1 MMVIS
6 AIPMNAYAADGD
18 VIVFDGAM
26 FDYEFDGEIY
36 TTWSHDVKVNGV
48 PKTIYCLQE
57 LNSWPESTTEYYSS
71 DSNPLL
77 DQEQTEVMRRLM
89 YAGYP
94 HNSKGY
100 LDECYEDGDEGGDF
114 LASESTQEAAWF
126 LMSLWGKSGSKP
138 LSPAY
143 NPGDNIENYLD
154 NYYFEFPGA
163 GDIVR
168 YALFGETLEPP
179 ATENVAIS
187 VNNDKNVDEVVLTKD
202 ANGHYT
208 SQALKVEEPAGYNIT
223 YTVSVPNGLSVVDE
237 QGNPITTVKEN
248 QEFFLTA
255 EAVPASATV
264 AVTADISYPTAVE
277 HYLTDEESFNP
288 EHGDTKPFQTM
299 LCVGVATME
308 LGGSLVV
315 KAEDD
320 PEPETGS
327 LVIKKTLADDDAT
340 KAAAKNPDGSDMA
353 FTFNINLADQANK
366 TFSVTNEDGEV
377 IGSLETNANC
387 VGTISITGG
396 QQAVIEGIPYGV
408 GYTVSEVVP
417 EDANGTWSPDES
429 SVEGILAAD
438 AMNSVEIVNT
448 YVSEPETGSLVIE
461 KAFADEIS
469 KDAAGDTAFTF
480 NVNLADQAS
489 KKFDVTIE
497 TLNAAGEVTDTTET
511 ELTTNENCIGTVA
524 ITGGQR
530 AVINGIPC
538 GVKYSVSEYVS
549 DNANGTW
556 KPIGEVSDETIATG
570 ENSVI
575 ITNSYTYKAV
585 TSEPLVA
592 SKQLTGAG
600 NPGVKADAYSFE
612 LVPEKKDNP
621 MPTGATQNAQG
632 WPVLTKTNDARGEI
646 DFGTITF
653 NMPGEYKYTV
663 TESDVNEPNTSRDST
678 EYLVTY
684 NVAPTDAGALAV
696 SKKVEGGTSEA
707 IVFTNTYN
715 QASTTQDFFVKKRIE
730 DTTGANGEHSLAGYK
745 FKISLP
751 EGAKP
756 ELYPTFEG
764 TSSPEFTMTSNANGI
779 ANSANLV
786 FDEAWFN
793 RYSDNAE
800 KIELAYNI
808 KELPSGLDGIKDDTV
823 TRKAKVTVTRSVV
836 EGKVQITSGVKYS
849 TDGST
854 WSSDAPEFVNSYS
867 ADINVDPKGNG
878 DLTIN
883 VNKEFDGSA
892 YTPGDEEYT
901 FNVTPVAPTTGD
913 SGVIKLKWTPAGWT
927 QDGDSL
933 VFTKVGTYDYQIAE
947 VDPEIDGMSCDP
959 LKWNVRFNVEPSET
973 PGKLKATAVYQQEGS
988 TTTNTTGATFTNTYE
1003 TSADAEFEINKSLIG
1018 REWKTGEEFHFEVAT
1033 AYDSENSDIDP
1044 TADGV
1049 APGEVTVDKNITVGS
1064 EGSKVVSAT
1073 MKEVGTYYFVV
1084 REVEGDDTSISYDN
1098 NAYVV
1103 KVVVANDSSDPNKL
1117 VASEPEYF
1125 VLPDGDWDEKD
1136 SADAIEFTNS
1146 VTRVEIKK
1154 TVSGLVDMIDPET
1167 TYTIKVKVGNES
1179 PLLEVIQNDESKLVD
1194 FAGGEHEF
1202 ELKADEAVTIIGIP
1216 AGTEYT
1222 VEEILSGDMAEAFEP
1237 SIHIS
1242 DETGVALQTT
1252 KGPEA
1257 SREIQAGEQHKVYV
1271 DNATSLTN
1279 LIITKKVVDKTGK
1292 IDVDNELFDFR
1303 ITAKHGPFNFLIDKD
1318 FEGEFDAESSVYDD
1332 TTVEFTRGEAI
1343 VTVGHGESL
1352 EIKGLPVGTSYEIEE
1367 IDPGKYKTETKIS
1380 KKAATSAPEIAPFAV
1395 ATPIDDVDQG
1405 TKAKGKLEAGKI
1417 DTVTF
1422 TNTMEKKN
1430 GGKKGGVD
1438 TGDHAPLLPMIIIC
1452 MTSLI
1457 ALIGAFLARKKFVR

>member
-1 MMVIS
+1 MTKLNLQSALRRIIVALLSIMMVIS

-48 PKTIYCLQE
+48 TKTIYCLQE
-57 LNSWPESTTEYYSS
+57 LNSWPQSTTKYYSS

-77 DQEQTEVMRRLM
+77 DQKQTEVMRRLM

-114 LASESTQEAAWF
+114 LASESTQEAVWF

-143 NPGDNIENYLD
+143 NPSDNNIEDYID
-154 NYYFEFPGA
+154 NHYFEFPGA

-168 YALFGETLEPP
+168 YALLGETLEPP

-255 EAVPASATV
+255 EAVPASATIT
-264 AVTADISYPTAVE
+264 VTADISYPTQVE
-277 HYLTDEESFNP
+277 HYLTDEESSNP

-299 LCVGVATME
+299 LCVGVATMP
-308 LGGSLVV
+308 LKGSLAV

-320 PEPETGS
+320 PEPE
-327 LVIKKTLADDDAT
+327 
-340 KAAAKNPDGSDMA
+340 P
-353 FTFNINLADQANK
+353 
-366 TFSVTNEDGEV
+366 
-377 IGSLETNANC
+377 
-387 VGTISITGG
+387 
-396 QQAVIEGIPYGV
+396 
-408 GYTVSEVVP
+408 
-417 EDANGTWSPDES
+417 
-429 SVEGILAAD
+429 
-438 AMNSVEIVNT
+438 
-448 YVSEPETGSLVIE
+448 EPETGSLVIE
-461 KAFADEIS
+461 KAFSDEIS
-469 KDAAGDTAFTF
+469 KNAAGDTAFTF
-480 NVNLADQAS
+480 NVNLAEQAS

-511 ELTTNENCIGTVA
+511 ELTTNENCVGTVA

-556 KPIGEVSDETIATG
+556 KPSGEVSDETIATG

-575 ITNSYTYKAV
+575 ITNSYTYNAV

-621 MPTGATQNAQG
+621 MPTGATYNAQG
-632 WPVLTKTNDARGEI
+632 WPILTKTNDARGEI
-646 DFGTITF
+646 GFGTITF
-653 NMPGEYKYTV
+653 DMPGEYKYTV

-684 NVAPTDAGALAV
+684 NVAPTDTGALAV
-696 SKKVEGGTSEA
+696 SKKVEGGTSES
-707 IVFTNTYN
+707 IVFTNTYT

-730 DTTGANGEHSLAGYK
+730 DTTDANGEHSLAGYK

-764 TSSPEFTMTSNANGI
+764 TSSPEFTMTSNASGI

-808 KELPSGLDGIKDDTV
+808 KELPSGVAGIKDDTV

-836 EGKVQITSGVKYS
+836 EGKVQITSEVKYS

-854 WSSDAPEFVNSYS
+854 WSSDAPEFVNTYS
-867 ADINVDPKGNG
+867 ANINVDPKGNG

-1202 ELKADEAVTIIGIP
+1202 ELKANEAVTIIGIP

-1271 DNATSLTN
+1271 ENATSLTN

-1452 MTSLI
+1452 LTSLI